1 MREIPIIENV
11 LRMKHAEEMLSV
23 LVSCPRKCY
32 NLNRKS
38 STKRVL
44 ELAKNTMY

>member
-11 LRMKHAEEMLSV
+11 LRMKHAEEMLSFW
-23 LVSCPRKCY
+23 LVVQE
-32 NLNRKS
+32 

-44 ELAKNTMY
+44 ELAKNTMH